1 MIILKKEEK
10 TKLTKEKIINA
21 AVTEFGTNGYGKASI
36 NNICNENKIA
46 KGLIYHNFKNKDEI
60 YLTCVKM
67 VFSKIKSFI
76 KEKYTKTNLN
86 DYFDIRIKFF
96 KNNPMYSYIFFDVI
110 LNPPNHL
117 IKEITNIKK
126 DFDDMNKEIYKKC
139 IFELKLRDSVN
150 IDEAL
155 EYYDI
160 IGNTFNIYFQKK
172 TSMNSNFKELIN
184 EHELKLSKI
193 IDLMLYGITDKE

>member
-1 MIILKKEEK
+1 MKKEEK

-21 AVTEFGTNGYGKASI
+21 AVTEFGTKGYEKASI

-76 KEKYTKTNLN
+76 EEKYSKTNLN

-139 IFELKLRDSVN
+139 IFELKLRDSVS
-150 IDEAL
+150 IDETL

-193 IDLMLYGITDKE
+193 IDLMLYWIADKE